1 MIFPQSVPD
10 DGLNTKNDE
19 AGPSDSNP
27 RLNPHV
33 QFLHKCIIGDNR
45 FASVRMVQTSSPH
58 ITLAHFVEFVMARKY
73 VKI

>member
-27 RLNPHV
+27 SLNSPV
-33 QFLHKCIIGDNR
+33 QSLQVKELTE
-45 FASVRMVQTSSPH
+45 SVDKQS
-58 ITLAHFVEFVMARKY
+58 IN
-73 VKI
+73 